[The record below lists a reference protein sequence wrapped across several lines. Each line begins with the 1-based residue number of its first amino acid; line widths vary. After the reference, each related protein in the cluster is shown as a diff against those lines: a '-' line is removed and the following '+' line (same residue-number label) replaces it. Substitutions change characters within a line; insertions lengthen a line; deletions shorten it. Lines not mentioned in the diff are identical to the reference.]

1 MSPSTTLADV
11 PGVDPCSDAWAA
23 KCHAPLPMQETADM
37 WGMAQRVGK
46 VVEAH
51 FKVGCIALSLSDEQ
65 LDRQQGQ
72 LRQGQRGFQLAQ
84 IIEQQV

>member
-1 MSPSTTLADV
+1 
-11 PGVDPCSDAWAA
+11 
-23 KCHAPLPMQETADM
+23 M